1 MVGGP
6 ELAGEDGE
14 VSWRSDAQ
22 LRSRRSGK
30 SLLGGSDGKSV
41 QRSRNARALQS
52 SGSQCCS
59 VEGPP
64 GSLLERQRLRPLLSW
79 SEFSFLYFNMDS
91 QRILVQ
97 VAYGSHLTKHRWSLG
112 LSFQIGLLSPKGYG
126 GEGRDRIL
134 WPSPFPEKPFIS
146 NLLILQNIYLKIIL
160 CVFPG
165 KIQVLYCSFWNPSN

>member
-1 MVGGP
+1 MIATRVQRSGGP

-14 VSWRSDAQ
+14 VSWRSDVQ

-64 GSLLERQRLRPLLSW
+64 GSLLERQRLR
-79 SEFSFLYFNMDS
+79 
-91 QRILVQ
+91 
-97 VAYGSHLTKHRWSLG
+97 
-112 LSFQIGLLSPKGYG
+112 
-126 GEGRDRIL
+126 
-134 WPSPFPEKPFIS
+134 
-146 NLLILQNIYLKIIL
+146 LIAKLE
-160 CVFPG
+160 
-165 KIQVLYCSFWNPSN
+165 